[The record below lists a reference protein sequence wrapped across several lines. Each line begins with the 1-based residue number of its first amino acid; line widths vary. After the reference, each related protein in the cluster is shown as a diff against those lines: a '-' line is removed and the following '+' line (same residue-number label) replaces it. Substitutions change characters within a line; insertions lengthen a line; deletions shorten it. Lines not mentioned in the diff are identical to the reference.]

1 MSFADDIRKNYTP
14 KQEKPPISHS
24 ERVQI
29 CAKSLMEEAKK
40 ELMECAKNGYVQTS
54 TTGSIFKKTTKRI
67 VVSYDFEVS
76 GTNLLH
82 CGSYEDRFS
91 GVYAAKESELR
102 QVFRVVKMLC
112 DQEGIHV
119 ERYIPP
125 RMSFLSSIRF
135 WIDVD

>member
-14 KQEKPPISHS
+14 KEEKPPLSHS
-24 ERVQI
+24 EIVEI
-29 CAKSLMEEAKK
+29 CAKKLMEEAKK
-40 ELMECAKNGYVQTS
+40 KLMECAKNGYVQTS

-67 VVSYDFEVS
+67 EVSYDFKVD
-76 GTNLLH
+76 GTHLY
-82 CGSYEDRFS
+82 CGSYEGRFS

-119 ERYIPP
+119 ERYCPP
-125 RMSFLSSIRF
+125 RMSSLSHIRF
-135 WIDVD
+135 WIDVE